1 MEKVL
6 KIMQKKI
13 FLPSL
18 VIFYALVIALFT
30 VSCEIG
36 LGPAVDTQAPV
47 LTIDYPPTN
56 AVIRSTFQL
65 SGSCDDDDSVASVQV
80 SLRNTTTEETYG
92 PYNASLENDGKS
104 WKILLN
110 NPKVDSDGNPDEGSY
125 NGWEFPD
132 GSYTVNVMVYDGVG
146 RSSGPFSRSI
156 AIDNTAPIFIISS
169 PTTATSSDSKYSKY
183 GTTLRVSGT
192 VAESH
197 DISQMLLTVYDA
209 QGVSEGTELELS
221 QENVDVSDGAAV
233 DFARYQVAKK
243 DETSGLTKDY
253 KDIYGEV
260 QLTGEKIDTSNNSA
274 KDFTASFYIADNA
287 KVYNPSSSDE
297 NPNEGNSTTV
307 VYLSSEVY
315 TETLGAV
322 SADDLIACVN
332 GTYSEVSSLGDDVA
346 SSIVSKL
353 SDNAKETTE
362 ESGKLRFSLNPG
374 ARPTYGIDTLT
385 KLENDISS
393 STTGIPALTAAS
405 RISASAKAS
414 QDSKNYVNSSTLKM
428 VYYNLGKLEDDAV
441 FKKSEGENSLE
452 SKVSTLESEYYA
464 SKKYP
469 AGWVEI
475 GSGSGVSAET
485 SVFTGAPNDVAGS
498 NFYLVAVLGED
509 VSGTNLYHDEIY
521 VFIGQAYTTPP
532 SVTIDAEK
540 PESEKY
546 FATAG
551 GIVIAGE
558 ASSGGNNITN
568 IEITVTQKDNDNS
581 DNDTNSKEFKKE
593 YKYEGSNSKR
603 AVVFPPSGTLTI
615 ADILGTEAT
624 NTANTGKNFTYTI
637 VVKATDSEGI
647 TNSVPRKVYLD
658 SKKPVVN
665 VKEPV
670 PTVTT
675 FDSSDN
681 IYVNGKI
688 SVDITADDKNLSEV
702 KYRILAGGTAD
713 SNKAK
718 IYDANGD
725 EIETDDFGY
734 ASLGDNTSATIFI
747 DTTKYEDGKSILV
760 QVYAQD
766 NAGNKSDVA
775 KTKTYVIKQES
786 DKPVIEVRN
795 ANQELKAK
803 IDPQEP
809 ETLDETN
816 LFDLTSKKSLNIHVS
831 DDDTLAKVSLK
842 VFNSDG
848 TTEVTSQTG
857 WTTTPSGLKATDFAP
872 SLESLSQGIYKIVIT
887 AEDSTYEDA
896 ADSVKSY
903 RTDSVEFW
911 IEVDK
916 DAPVLAENSETFKQ
930 SQNEQLVRE
939 NFTLSGTASD
949 THALYTSE
957 TLAEGT
963 DSTKNGK
970 QSVTIT
976 ALGGSSGNKT
986 TKTLTVDVAD
996 GNWSQEFRTGEEPA
1010 SDEEKKNYLSDGS
1023 YEITIE
1029 VKDIAQKTAAV
1040 VRNVTI
1046 DTQNPVFSTSRTGTQ
1061 KEIEI
1066 TTEKT
1071 TLNDS
1076 EKTVWYKTTALDIN
1090 GNAYD
1095 ENGIKSVKYAKI
1107 TSDNISSWS
1116 YETGL
1121 SGIEESAW
1129 KNLSFEGNEWTGVIS
1144 DVKHGETLIAVRIE
1158 DNAGNVSFKKTASVN
1173 IDTLYPERTAN
1184 SLIAKIGDKTFVD
1197 ETAATPIAKTVLT
1210 NKTKPV
1216 EVTLGLTDSAASGNS
1231 GMSGLDT
1238 EVYYSVGT
1246 NFSGDAKPVPATG
1259 NTFKKATLAAAKDSD
1274 GNEIENVYTFN
1285 IETSALSDNGGTTYL
1300 RFYDKAGNYKDETL
1314 FSISVDTIQP
1324 VARITS
1330 SESAS
1335 SLNGTK
1341 TVSGT
1346 VSEANTPAKL
1356 VLYYS
1361 ATEPKQTGSKIP
1373 GSDDSAFGTTGI
1385 ENTTLVKIDEVTDVS
1400 AIYNWSFENVN
1411 FNEIAKVAYTKADG
1425 SKKVY
1430 IVPVVYDEAG
1440 NCNVYK
1446 VENGKATYNYT
1457 GIYKEYTVD
1466 LDTDRPSI
1474 KITSLSKDG
1483 ETIKLVKD
1491 AAISGSV
1498 TDDDEDDSAVVKEF
1512 IASSKP
1518 FTAENLGDDGKI
1530 TDSAKSAIPDAITF
1544 NSATGE
1550 WTYKPQ
1556 DSSDGIKNVYFYI
1569 EDNDG
1574 NVFYT
1579 GQPDDSASG
1588 TAAENRTALK
1598 MPKISYKTSAA
1609 VDNKEAVTYI
1619 SDTLQPAAEK
1629 IIIQWADSNTKTAAY
1644 DSEKV
1649 GASGYNG
1656 PDGESESL
1664 TVGTRLGG
1672 TERRY
1677 ARFVITAKDATGIS
1691 KIKLEFPSKS
1701 EFASEE
1707 TTEKTFTPTKN
1718 GENAVWTTGYI
1729 DLSQFEGTATS
1740 NGKYGTVDVK
1750 VTITD
1755 QSGLY
1760 SNATR
1765 SFSVDNVKPE
1775 ISITSPKSSEQVTG
1789 KFSVEGRASDEGGA
1803 GLLNVKWMIK
1813 PASKKNVNASEKP
1826 QEFAALEGWTD
1837 FASASTWSISF
1848 TEDEAKEIDTNT
1860 DYAITADDSSAIE
1873 YVEDGKIVKMG
1884 VIYSIPFLIYAEDG
1898 VGNYS
1903 IEERVVEH
1911 NPDATIPSVNFM
1923 YPTEDDYDKNYTFIT
1938 LGGPVRVSG
1947 SAQDNGYVKAV
1958 YIQIDYAEG
1967 DKFDGTWD
1975 KDVEIEGDQ
1984 NLSDFYT
1991 ITTDLSGQGITNTPS
2006 GWWGILADGT
2016 SSWAKIINADGEL
2029 APEVPVT
2036 TNNNDDDDDNST
2048 GADDGKVTSVRIRA
2062 CAVDN
2067 DGHLSAWSSPVC
2079 IKFDNQAPKIGADL
2093 TTLLKFDSDITKIEI
2108 EKVDKTEVVTTT
2120 PAPAATNTYV
2130 SNMFL
2135 RNDEKPWYL
2144 VLSATDNFTL
2154 NTENNYADAV
2164 TVYRSVDGGSE
2175 SKLTGVT
2182 VGGSGDYIY
2191 GDRYTSQM
2199 SDTNPTPRLKSRFIY
2214 IPITGNFSQN
2224 AEQVSYHVVVK
2235 DQDNSVHVSE
2245 ATYTF
2250 KIDNTAPTF
2259 EKLTDGSDIELA
2271 ENFVIQNSDGEWV
2284 LKGESKEE
2292 GSGFERMAFFF
2303 TRTYDSS
2310 TTKIFDATLQNRT
2323 KEETDKGTT
2332 DGAGSTYNAVNVSS
2346 LAEVPVD
2353 GLSGAKLYGIKYNGK
2368 STANSAGVYTFSA
2381 SGIGDNVHIRKGGLI
2396 YIDGLLRLITA
2407 KDGNTVTFDTAVEGK
2422 NSVEAIFPY
2431 AHIIDRSESDDD
2443 DGDGIDESLS
2453 SQGGTHTF
2461 SASFNSHNIPDGP
2474 VTLTCLLF
2482 DKAGNVQAKTVS
2494 GEVKN
2499 NAPRLAKL
2507 YLGTDLNGD
2516 GKFGNGEFQSY
2527 LAGAISPNQ
2536 KEVER
2541 YVTEFDFA
2549 TADGYGYKQ
2558 PFKVTDGLAVVPE
2571 YTGGNGELLLAYKK
2585 DAASEKGFRT
2595 TAQATASIKPDSA
2608 NVITADDFDTL
2619 YKNAETGTDLAG
2631 QEDKLAKFV
2640 ISSGTLPDDGTGKA
2654 ISLTF
2659 WDKTDGKT
2667 QGTDTNYFF
2676 VRISDLTFA
2685 QNDNNKPNVVIN
2697 KFYWNSLKDNSIYGS
2712 ASAKTFDDLQ
2722 GHIELEADWEASG
2735 NMEGTLGEYDGDPK
2749 VSGSVV
2755 FTGTAYDDHV
2765 LTAIKFSFGNSGDK
2779 ELATYTPG
2787 TGWNVTPTSLAQ
2799 NGYEFKVFALA
2810 KESDS
2815 DTATVLTLNDDGYY
2829 GNYENNT
2836 AYISQDGH
2844 KVYWELAI
2852 NTEELVETAAA
2863 DRTLTV
2869 IATDKKGNSTNTT
2882 AATSDTSDAKHNV
2895 PTYRVDV
2902 VPYITGITTSLSEYD
2917 TDTPSTYS
2925 RTALGHYPV
2934 WTTRKQGKGG
2944 IANDASWTSGETVT
2958 VTGFNMKNTTVELAS
2973 DAATTTINL
2982 TAPSAGQNGR
2992 STCTFQLTKKVTSGA
3007 LTLKTGSGIISLN
3020 NKNYD
3025 DAKGNYSY
3033 TGTIA
3038 ATGDYNKYLNFYN
3051 RQPNKTTNARLTDDV
3066 FLDVWDFNTQAA
3078 IPSNNSALDVM
3089 MKINPDPTN
3098 KLVGFAFCDG
3108 DRYWAMPNGNNTS
3121 YTRWVQTADFFKSTG
3136 FTYSSKGSTFGVS
3149 AGGESGGDYADTFN
3163 LYVNWWGVK
3172 TGGKNSLN
3180 GDNGLRL
3187 ECIGQYGDKKG
3198 NNTNAHNMDKDRF
3211 LSPSLAVRSY
3221 KDGNTDKND
3230 VYLAYC
3236 DNLNGEIRFRAGTVN
3251 ENAGKGTFGQF
3262 TDKYTVSGNGTLPRQ
3277 YSYNTSDFQI
3287 IADNDGDGLGYYGEY
3302 VAIAVTS
3309 DNKVLMV
3316 WYDSENGLLYSY
3328 NESPLTLHNAT
3339 NATEAGVGWSEPK
3352 PLLETG
3358 GQFCQIV
3365 VDKHNHIHIA
3375 SYDSDN
3381 LDLVYIYMENY
3392 NSENYTS
3399 CTVDSYN
3406 SVGTYLTLD
3415 VADDENGNTIPYIG
3429 YWGSSPALPRMAY
3442 LVKGGNLG
3450 DGVKD
3455 DMYTGVWESS
3465 IVPVPIDESG
3475 SKLPEQGDKN
3485 DERNRINIGV
3495 WKDAS
3500 GKLTDSKVG
3509 GQIMAS
3515 TAADNGTASGKCY
3528 GNGTSN
3534 PILGYRVI
3542 HDNVH
3547 DYVETAQKK

>member
-957 TLAEGT
+957 ALAQGT

-986 TKTLTVDVAD
+986 TKTLTVDVED

-1116 YETGL
+1116 DETGP
-1121 SGIEESAW
+1121 SGIEETAW

-1158 DNAGNVSFKKTASVN
+1158 DNAGNVSFKKTAPVN
-1173 IDTLYPERTAN
+1173 IDTLSPERTAN
-1184 SLIAKIGDKTFVD
+1184 SLIVKIGDKTFVD
-1197 ETAATPIAKTVLT
+1197 ETAATPVAKTVLT

-1274 GNEIENVYTFN
+1274 GNEIANVYTFN
-1285 IETSALSDNGGTTYL
+1285 IETSAFSENGGTTYL

-1373 GSDDSAFGTTGI
+1373 GSDDSAFGTTGT
-1385 ENTTLVKIDEVTDVS
+1385 ETTTLVKIDEVTDVS
-1400 AIYNWSFENVN
+1400 AIYNWSFENIN

-1588 TAAENRTALK
+1588 TAAENRTVLK

-1803 GLLNVKWMIK
+1803 GLSNVKWMIK
-1813 PASKKNVNASEKP
+1813 PAAKKNVNASEKP
-1826 QEFAALEGWTD
+1826 EEFAALEGWTN

-1873 YVEDGKIVKMG
+1873 YEEDGKTVKMG

-1975 KDVEIEGDQ
+1975 KDVKIEGDQ

-2182 VGGSGDYIY
+2182 VGESGDYIY

-2323 KEETDKGTT
+2323 KEETDNSTGANGTY
-2332 DGAGSTYNAVNVSS
+2332 DAVDVSS

-2549 TADGYGYKQ
+2549 TADGYGYEQ
-2558 PFKVTDGLAVVPE
+2558 PFKVTDKLAVVPE
-2571 YTGGNGELLLAYKK
+2571 YTGGNGELLLAYNK
-2585 DAASEKGFRT
+2585 DAASITGFRT
-2595 TAQATASIKPDSA
+2595 TAQADKTIEPDSA

-2640 ISSGTLPDDGTGKA
+2640 ILDNLPDDGTGRA

-2685 QNDNNKPNVVIN
+2685 QGDLNKPNVVIN

-2735 NMEGTLGEYDGDPK
+2735 NKEGTTGEYDGDPK

-2765 LTAIKFSFGNSGDK
+2765 LTAIKFSFGKFSDK

-2787 TGWNVTPTSLAQ
+2787 TGWDVPGTSLAQ

-2836 AYISQDGH
+2836 AFISQDGH

-2852 NTEELVETAAA
+2852 NTEELVATATA
-2863 DRTLTV
+2863 DQTLTV
-2869 IATDKKGNSTNTT
+2869 IATDKKGNSTATT
-2882 AATSDTSDAKHNV
+2882 ATDVNNDESDEKHNV

-2944 IANDASWTSGETVT
+2944 IDGANLTGAETVT
-2958 VTGFNMKNTTVELAS
+2958 VTGFNMKNTSVELAS
-2973 DAATTTINL
+2973 DATTTTINL

-3007 LTLKTGSGIISLN
+3007 LTLKTGTGITSLN

-3025 DAKGNYSY
+3025 DAKGDYSY

-3089 MKINPDPTN
+3089 MKIHPTN
-3098 KLVGFAFCDG
+3098 GLVGFAFCDG
-3108 DRYWAMPNGNNTS
+3108 DSKFAMASGTS
-3121 YTRWVQTADFFKSTG
+3121 SYKERANSGDFMKSTG
-3136 FTYSSKGSTFGVS
+3136 FAYGSDGISYGTAAGGDSQTDVGDMYNFYTSKWTDESCGSSKGGTN
-3149 AGGESGGDYADTFN
+3149 N
-3163 LYVNWWGVK
+3163 LRI
-3172 TGGKNSLN
+3172 
-3180 GDNGLRL
+3180 DF
-3187 ECIGQYGDKKG
+3187 IGQYGTKADE
-3198 NNTNAHNMDKDRF
+3198 NAATRGAFDINKDRF
-3211 LSPSLAVRSY
+3211 QSPSFAIS
-3221 KDGNTDKND
+3221 GKN
-3230 VYLAYC
+3230 VYLAYY
-3236 DNLNGEIRFRAGTVN
+3236 DEMNGEIRFRAGTLPN
-3251 ENAGKGTFGQF
+3251 TKQNFGTFTDDYTNKNGQ
-3262 TDKYTVSGNGTLPRQ
+3262 TVNDGKYTSSKCQVVVDG
-3277 YSYNTSDFQI
+3277 SYETFGH
-3287 IADNDGDGLGYYGEY
+3287 AGEY
-3302 VAIAVTS
+3302 VSIAVT
-3309 DNKVLMV
+3309 KVNNNDIVIMV
-3316 WYDSENGLLYSY
+3316 WYDSSKKKLKYTY
-3328 NESPLTLHNAT
+3328 NDTPLTKRTGIVSDLNR
-3339 NATEAGVGWSEPK
+3339 GWHEPME
-3352 PLLETG
+3352 LMDSG
-3358 GQFCQIV
+3358 GKFCQVV
-3365 VDKHNHIHIA
+3365 VDSDGKVHVA
-3375 SYDSDN
+3375 AYDTKN
-3381 LDLVYIYMENY
+3381 ANVVYIYIGDY
-3392 NSENYTS
+3392 NSKTFTS
-3399 CTVDSYN
+3399 YIVDSYKN
-3406 SVGTYLTLD
+3406 VGQYLTLD
-3415 VADDENGNTIPYIG
+3415 VAKQTVNGNDYQIPYIG
-3429 YWGSSPALPRMAY
+3429 YWGTSPAKPHMAY
-3442 LVKGGNLG
+3442 LAKPEALGNG
-3450 DGVKD
+3450 AEKD
-3455 DMYTGVWESS
+3455 MFTGIWECTV
-3465 IVPVPIDESG
+3465 VPVE
-3475 SKLPEQGDKN
+3475 SKLPKTAEKN
-3485 DERNRINIGV
+3485 DKRNRINIGV

-3509 GQIMAS
+3509 GQIIES
-3515 TAADNGTASGKCY
+3515 TADNGKGKCY

-3534 PILGYRVI
+3534 PILGYRV
-3542 HDNVH
+3542 NPTSQSG
-3547 DYVETAQKK
+3547 YVETAQKK